1 VNRKLQISIIDIPQ
15 SPSIYISIYQ
25 VVITLS
31 SSSSSLSLL
40 TMQTDISEFKL
51 LMFVLVREVPSK
63 GKGSSWIDPSIAE
76 VGMQKSSLCEMIVMI
91 MMIVMMTMIVM
102 SDDDGEDIVE
112 VDNDNTDD
120 DDDDDDH
127 HNNDDTS

>member
-1 VNRKLQISIIDIPQ
+1 
-15 SPSIYISIYQ
+15 
-25 VVITLS
+25 
-31 SSSSSLSLL
+31 
-40 TMQTDISEFKL
+40 MQTDISEFKL
-51 LMFVLVREVPSK
+51 LMFILVREVPSK
-63 GKGSSWIDPSIAE
+63 GKGSSGIDPSIAE

-102 SDDDGEDIVE
+102 SDDDGEDVVE
-112 VDNDNTDD
+112 VDNDNADD